1 MFQEVRRVPEWREQ
15 AVKGP
20 QALGIHSA
28 LGSSFPEAAL
38 RRLFPRQGFVRKV
51 LQEKPVR
58 EQAKWCKEGKKTRM
72 QCPVKSQ
79 AAWRLSGQGAGLGH
93 PCWSVLVC
101 ELGEWEVGGSL
112 PEACHSL
119 MKRLWEPM

>member
-1 MFQEVRRVPEWREQ
+1 MFQEVRQVPEWREQ

-20 QALGIHSA
+20 QALGIHSS

-79 AAWRLSGQGAGLGH
+79 AAWRLCCQGLDLDTPAGLS
-93 PCWSVLVC
+93 WSVSSGSGRWV
-101 ELGEWEVGGSL
+101 EVFQRPATL
-112 PEACHSL
+112 
-119 MKRLWEPM
+119 